1 MAGNILGHR
10 GTPTFIFYN
19 MGLRSACAHGEIY
32 ILFELLPFISINKAK
47 YTNLQVFQ

>member
-1 MAGNILGHR
+1 MDSNILGHR

-19 MGLRSACAHGEIY
+19 MGLRSACAHGEVY
-32 ILFELLPFISINKAK
+32 TLLMFPFISINKAK